1 MITIQDQ
8 HLLCTNCGGKHLL
21 KTNVEGNVRKVD
33 AFKILHEDCTVKK
46 IGVDAIVAAVEIG
59 TNVPLDIM
67 RQKTRARK
75 IVDARR
81 ITAALLSEYTPMT
94 RVQISEFLHQYLK
107 NGKGDNA
114 MATHYIQTD
123 AECQATSREYRDFR
137 AQITKWI

>member
-1 MITIQDQ
+1 M
-8 HLLCTNCGGKHLL
+8 NA
-21 KTNVEGNVRKVD
+21 EYNVRKVE
-33 AFKILHEDCTVKK
+33 AFKILHEDCTIKK

-59 TNVPLDIM
+59 TNVPLDVM
-67 RQKTRARK
+67 RKKTRARK

-81 ITAALLSEYTPMT
+81 ILAALLSEHTAMT

-123 AECQATSREYRDFR
+123 LECQATSREYREYR
-137 AQITKWI
+137 NQITKWIWPTAQP